1 MIKLALLGFICGSI
15 GCVIGFGFM
24 FWVAKEMVNKV
35 RMQEEQRHQ
44 ELLNMTAEHSAEWQD
59 ALNDVIDAV
68 QMGKLQNKSVPD
80 QVGIIRKTIQ
90 SSRTE
95 PEPIKLGED
104 V

>member
-1 MIKLALLGFICGSI
+1 MIVGIVCFMI
-15 GCVIGFGFM
+15 GGAIGFGFM

-35 RMQEEQRHQ
+35 RLQEEQRHQ
-44 ELLNMTAEHSAEWQD
+44 ELLNMTAEQAGEWQD

-80 QVGIIRKTIQ
+80 QVGIIHKTIQ

>member
-1 MIKLALLGFICGSI
+1 MIKLILFGVLLFMLGAVLGFGI
-15 GCVIGFGFM
+15 M

-35 RMQEEQRHQ
+35 RLQEEQRHQ

-80 QVGIIRKTIQ
+80 QVSIINKTIQ

>member
-1 MIKLALLGFICGSI
+1 MIKLVLFGIVIFIIGVAL
-15 GCVIGFGFM
+15 GFGFM

-35 RMQEEQRHQ
+35 RLQEEQRHQ
-44 ELLNMTAEHSAEWQD
+44 ELLNMTAEQSAEWQD

-80 QVGIIRKTIQ
+80 QVSIIRKTIQ